1 MSDQLH
7 TGKGVSDRRYSAHQ
21 RITANVPKIR
31 GLLRKPGDYEAEAA
45 AARPTRVCVC
55 VCVCVCV
62 ITQEGKLQCRRQK
75 AERRPQ
81 HQQQKQGQ

>member
-45 AARPTRVCVC
+45 AARPTPEC